1 MAKDPDFD
9 LIRRCQSPDP
19 EVFEPAFDELFNTY
33 KDRIYN
39 TAVRVVGNAE
49 DALDVTQEVFVTVFR
64 KIHDFQFGSRFFTW
78 LYRIVINLAIDN
90 RRRTQSGPTLF
101 SQGGMRESGEPEVAD
116 GDDALGKWTEDD
128 HLEKKV
134 QRALNR
140 LSPKLRAI
148 VVLRYIDGLA
158 YHEIAETL
166 ECSLGTV
173 KSRLNRAHLSLQEF
187 LQPIREQE
195 A

>member
-1 MAKDPDFD
+1 MAKDPDFE

-39 TAVRVVGNAE
+39 TAIRVVGNAE
-49 DALDVTQEVFVTVFR
+49 DALDVTQDVFVTVFR

-90 RRRTQSGPTLF
+90 RRRTQSGPALF
-101 SQGGMRESGEPEVAD
+101 SQGQVRDSGEPEVAD
-116 GDDALGKWTEDD
+116 ADDALGKWTEDD
-128 HLEKKV
+128 HLEQKV

-166 ECSLGTV
+166 DCSLGTV
-173 KSRLNRAHLSLQEF
+173 KSRLNRAHVSLQEF

-195 A
+195 T